1 MGTAWSEDGINL
13 QRRWGSG
20 LAGKG
25 PGRVQVEPELVL
37 EIAGGGGDYPREKSL
52 CVQEC
57 KEDRNLTLQKQLES
71 PVQML
76 FQEAALAA
84 SHVP

>member
-1 MGTAWSEDGINL
+1 MGKWPCWEGART
-13 QRRWGSG
+13 GSSG
-20 LAGKG
+20 ARAG
-25 PGRVQVEPELVL
+25 PGDSG
-37 EIAGGGGDYPREKSL
+37 GGGGDYPREKSL